1 MDKKAFLKKFSLI
14 NVGVLLVAAGFYYF
28 MDPNNLAPGG
38 VTGLSKVI
46 NYYVPQVPLS
56 VTLLILNTILFIIGI
71 SFIGK
76 EFGVLTIYSFVAL
89 SVYMRIME
97 IVTPLQGSLTGDV
110 LIELIFGSAITAVGL
125 ALVFN
130 QGTSTGGTDII
141 AKILNKY
148 FHMDIGK
155 GLLVADTFVT
165 IFAITAFGLGKGL
178 YSVLGVFM
186 VGYLIDSFIEGF
198 NINKKIEII
207 TCEGEKIKKFII
219 EDLDRSATLYVATG
233 AYSGEEKEI
242 ITTVVGKKQFIK
254 LKSYIKDI
262 DKKAFII
269 TYNVHETV
277 GEGFKS
283 IEE

>member
-1 MDKKAFLKKFSLI
+1 MDKKAFLKKFFLI

-46 NYYVPQVPLS
+46 NYYIPQVPLS
-56 VTLLILNTILFIIGI
+56 VILLILNTILFVIGI
-71 SFIGK
+71 AFIGK
-76 EFGVLTIYSFVAL
+76 EFGILTIYSFVSL

-97 IVTPLQGSLTGDV
+97 IVTPLNGSLTGDV

-125 ALVFN
+125 AVVFY
-130 QGTSTGGTDII
+130 QGTSTGGTDIL

-155 GLLVADTFVT
+155 GLLVADMFVT
-165 IFAITAFGLGKGL
+165 VFAIAAFGLGKGL

-186 VGYLIDSFIEGF
+186 VGYLIDNFIEGF

-207 TCEGEKIKKFII
+207 TCEGEKIKRFII

-233 AYSGEEKEI
+233 AYSREEKEI

-254 LKSYIKDI
+254 LKSHIKQV